1 MLSGLPH
8 IESRFGHADLSGKHP
23 ARNAQLVP
31 LAPQR
36 RKQGS
41 DEVDVPFPDRRNGI
55 KVRSQ
60 PVGTTVILM

>member
-1 MLSGLPH
+1 MLFTFPR

-23 ARNAQLVP
+23 AGDAQLVP

-41 DEVDVPFPDRRNGI
+41 DEVDVPLPDRSNGI

-60 PVGTTVILM
+60 AVGWSVILM